1 MGGSEIGRE
10 VECASICC
18 MEVRRIANR
27 SLLYMLY
34 FCPLQVCNMSIL
46 LNVLYA
52 ILAYECLELVCTVA
66 IIG

>member
-1 MGGSEIGRE
+1 
-10 VECASICC
+10 